1 MMKWEIKE
9 RLGQVHKITKF
20 MILDMRKNLVL
31 LLFVNFN
38 LIMKNFS
45 KNEDK
50 KILKLQKY
58 KEWKKFQLNKKFK
71 VK

>member
-1 MMKWEIKE
+1 
-9 RLGQVHKITKF
+9 